1 MSKIYGAY
9 LEDYHYIKVIV
20 PTYEAYNI
28 NNIWL
33 TNNKEKIQMN
43 VFKSERFGQE
53 YHLHT
58 SFKGIIS
65 LHSDYVVNVDNKINF
80 NLCLGKI
87 SKTARFEFENHYDGP
102 LGCEYN
108 KDYSIF
114 RVWTPVAKVLELI
127 LVHKDGKEE
136 PFYPEYTSNGVWQIK
151 IDGDLDG
158 YGYYYKVRINEKLHR
173 VVDPYALSTNR
184 YGNVSYVINPNRVYP
199 FKHRYFKP
207 AKSFDYVDAVVL
219 EASVKDFTYTL
230 PVKHPGTFKGLVE
243 SLELEHVGLNHLIDL
258 GITHLQLMPLYTFGG
273 VDEENP
279 DKLYNWGYNPV
290 QYNVPS
296 GLYAT
301 DLDDPYARINEL
313 RELVDTIH
321 GLNMGLNI
329 DVVYN
334 HVYDSAKFAYSVL
347 VPGYFFHDDSQGYM
361 TNVSGCG
368 NDFASNKSMA
378 HRYIVDSVLFW
389 QNFYRIDGFRFDLM
403 GLLDTDTMNEI
414 TRHVKTINPYSM
426 IYGEGW
432 NMPAALP
439 QEKRANMENFWATK
453 GIAYFNDY
461 FRNNIKG
468 NIDFRSNGYASG
480 GFVPKSIIED
490 AIGGSCVNEV
500 LFNEPYRSINYVE
513 CHDNYTFYD
522 QLVKLQ
528 PNLTDEEYARYTLLS
543 LAVVAFSQ
551 GIPFYHLGE
560 AGLRTKKGED
570 NSYNLDISYN
580 LVDWDRIAKFG
591 YVKDALADMLKIRKE
606 YPIFR
611 LRQASKIKKALKF
624 NKTNAL
630 TKNQNNK
637 EVIFFL
643 KDSTTDLQV
652 IFKNDFEEVIYYFAP
667 GAKLIFDGLKKT
679 DEEVSSLKLNKPG
692 AYIIKKE

>member
-20 PTYEAYNI
+20 PAFETYNI

-53 YHLHT
+53 FHLHT
-58 SFKGIIS
+58 SFKGIIC

-108 KDYSIF
+108 KDYSVF
-114 RVWTPVAKVLELI
+114 RVWTPVAKSLELI
-127 LVHKDGKEE
+127 LIHKDGKEE
-136 PFYPEYTSNGVWQIK
+136 PFYPEYTTNGVWQLK

-158 YGYYYKVRINEKLHR
+158 YGYYYKVRINEKVHR

-184 YGNVSYVINPNRVYP
+184 YGNVSYVINPNNVYQ
-199 FKHRYFKP
+199 FKHRYYKP
-207 AKSFDYVDAVVL
+207 GKSFDYVDAVIL
-219 EASVKDFTYTL
+219 EASVKDFTYSL

-243 SLELEHVGLNHLIDL
+243 SKELEHVGLNHLIDL

-296 GLYAT
+296 GLYTT
-301 DLDDPYARINEL
+301 DLDNPYTRINEL

-321 GLNMGLNI
+321 ELNMGLNI

-334 HVYDSAKFAYSVL
+334 HVYEATKFAYSVL

-368 NDFASNKSMA
+368 NDFTSNKSMA

-414 TRHVKTINPYSM
+414 TRFVKTINPYAM

-439 QEKRANMENFWATK
+439 QEKRANMENFWATN

-490 AIGGSCVNEV
+490 VIGGSCVNEV

-528 PNLTDEEYARYTLLS
+528 PNLTEEDYARYTLLS
-543 LAVVAFSQ
+543 LGVIAFSQ
-551 GIPFYHLGE
+551 GIPFFHLGE
-560 AGLRTKKGED
+560 TGLRTKKGED

-580 LVDWDRIAKFG
+580 LVDWDRIAKFQ
-591 YVKDALADMLKIRKE
+591 YVKDALIDMLKIRKE

-611 LRQASKIKKALKF
+611 LRHAAKIKKALKF
-624 NKTNAL
+624 NKTNGL
-630 TKNQNNK
+630 NKNQSNK
-637 EVIFFL
+637 EVVFFL
-643 KDSTTDLQV
+643 KDSTADLEV
-652 IFKNDFEEVIYYFAP
+652 IFKNDFEEVVYYFAP

-679 DEEVSSLKLNKPG
+679 DEEISSLKLNKPG